1 MAKVAEM
8 ELVIASLSAV
18 VLLISLI
25 FLISDSRKRKPSA
38 KDATN
43 CTVSAKRISR
53 CRCKPAPPVKHDA
66 GKTKG
71 TKQNILSA
79 FFNQD
84 DKAMEKEVDSGGAE
98 EASVTVL
105 FGTQT
110 GTAEMF
116 SKSLVKKLKESFGSK
131 AQIKLVD
138 LGDYDPA
145 NLTKENIVLFLV
157 ATYGEGDP
165 TDNAMDFVEWTRA
178 ENNTESNMLQG

>member
-1 MAKVAEM
+1 
-8 ELVIASLSAV
+8 
-18 VLLISLI
+18 
-25 FLISDSRKRKPSA
+25 
-38 KDATN
+38 
-43 CTVSAKRISR
+43 
-53 CRCKPAPPVKHDA
+53 
-66 GKTKG
+66 
-71 TKQNILSA
+71 
-79 FFNQD
+79 
-84 DKAMEKEVDSGGAE
+84 
-98 EASVTVL
+98 
-105 FGTQT
+105 
-110 GTAEMF
+110 MF